1 MLKKAVFIFLSFG
14 LFLNADGLKIA
25 VAAGYKKP
33 MLTII
38 KEYQKTGKEVEA
50 FFGNMKQISIQ
61 AKQTD
66 AALIIGDKNFLYQKS
81 QLDIKEHYTL
91 GLGKVVVAYSKKVK
105 LSSIDDLTRKDI
117 SKIAMPQ
124 PPKAIYGLAGE
135 EFLKKSNL
143 YEKIKDKLLVVS
155 TVPQV
160 VTYLVANEVDVGIIN
175 LTAALANKDKIGGFI
190 EVDQEDYSQ
199 IEIIAAKLKDCK
211 TAQCEAFFTFLQSSF
226 SKEVF
231 VKYGL

>member
-1 MLKKAVFIFLSFG
+1 MFKKTVLIFLSCG

-33 MLTII
+33 MLTIM
-38 KEYQKTGKEVEA
+38 KEYKKTGKSVDA
-50 FFGNMKQISIQ
+50 FFGNMKQISTQ

-81 QLDIKEHYTL
+81 KLDIKGHQIL
-91 GLGKVVVAYSKKVK
+91 GLGKVVVAYSKKTK
-105 LSSIDDLTRKDI
+105 LSSISELTRKDI

-124 PPKAIYGLAGE
+124 PQKAIYGVAGE

-160 VTYLVANEVDVGIIN
+160 VTYIVANEVDAGIIN
-175 LTAALANKDKIGGFI
+175 LTAALANKEKIGGFI
-190 EVDQEDYSQ
+190 EVDQKEYSK
-199 IEIIAAKLKDCK
+199 IEIIAAKLIDCN
-211 TAQCEAFFTFLQSSF
+211 TAECEKFLAFLQSPF
-226 SKEVF
+226 SKEIF
-231 VKYGL
+231 TKYGL

>member
-14 LFLNADGLKIA
+14 LFLYADGLKIA

-33 MLTII
+33 MLTLI
-38 KEYQKTGKEVEA
+38 KAYEKTGKDVEA

-66 AALIIGDKNFLYQKS
+66 AALIIGDKDFLYQKS

-91 GLGKVVVAYSKKVK
+91 GLGKVVLAYSKKTT
-105 LSSIDDLTRKDI
+105 LSSSEDLTKKDI
-117 SKIAMPQ
+117 AKIAMPQ
-124 PPKAIYGLAGE
+124 PPKAIYGIAGE
-135 EFLKKSNL
+135 EFLKRSNL

-160 VTYLVANEVDVGIIN
+160 VTYLVANEVDAGIIN

-190 EVDQEDYSQ
+190 EIDQKEYSK

-211 TAQCEAFFTFLQSSF
+211 TTECEAFFAFLQSPF
-226 SKEVF
+226 SKEVCA
-231 VKYGL
+231 KYGL